1 MRLRWPRFDEKPHN
15 FDVSLN
21 GYTVSQIYQAHMH
34 RPSRAH
40 SFASSPSSLPSSNST
55 MPHLIHPRR
64 RKLLHIPPLA
74 QPVINEYGAVFPK
87 LNFSSPKARLGQ
99 AIIPPSFIEW
109 KKELLERRTRPGSCR
124 RHPH

>member
-1 MRLRWPRFDEKPHN
+1 
-15 FDVSLN
+15 
-21 GYTVSQIYQAHMH
+21 
-34 RPSRAH
+34 
-40 SFASSPSSLPSSNST
+40 

-109 KKELLERRTRPGSCR
+109 KKELLERMTRPGSCR